1 MLADHAATIAG
12 AFAGRAS
19 VVGDLVMVARGE
31 QGRVWRLD
39 TADGPLAVKE
49 LLIRQTPAEAEAD
62 VAYQEAVLA
71 AGTVPMPRPVRT
83 TNGDVLLEVDGTQVR
98 AYEWVDL
105 LPMDTGLDAD
115 VVGATVAAVH
125 RIPFAAPRPLHPW
138 FTDPVGAT
146 RWAELLRASR
156 EAEAPFA
163 EALAAEIPH
172 LLRLEALME
181 APTELQACHRDLWA
195 DNILPTASFG
205 VCVIDWENCGLE
217 DPAQEIPM
225 FLVDFG
231 AGDQRRV
238 AELYRAYLDAGG
250 PARIRGRGSF
260 TMVIAQFGH
269 FWESAIDRY
278 LSPASAA
285 DEKSRSL
292 SRLAVL
298 IDSPFRIDHIDEML
312 DSVAAAR

>member
-1 MLADHAATIAG
+1 MAARHRR
-12 AFAGRAS
+12 RA
-19 VVGDLVMVARGE
+19 
-31 QGRVWRLD
+31 
-39 TADGPLAVKE
+39 LAVKE
-49 LLIRQTPAEAEAD
+49 LLIRQTPAEAAAD

-83 TNGDVLLEVDGTQVR
+83 TTGDVLLEVDGAQVR

-105 LPMDTGLDAD
+105 LPMDTGLDPALI
-115 VVGATVAAVH
+115 GATVAAIH
-125 RIPFAAPRPLHPW
+125 RIPFAAAGRSTPGSPIRSG
-138 FTDPVGAT
+138 D
-146 RWAELLRASR
+146 RWAELLHASR
-156 EAEAPFA
+156 AAEAPFA

-181 APTELQACHRDLWA
+181 APTELQTCHRDLWA
-195 DNILPTASFG
+195 DNILPTAASG

-250 PARIRGRGSF
+250 PARIRGRGTF

-269 FWESAIDRY
+269 FWESAIVRY
-278 LSPASAA
+278 LSPASTA

-298 IDSPFRIDHIDEML
+298 IDSPFRIG
-312 DSVAAAR
+312 DSTRCSTRSPPPADPVFEAHLRASP